1 MSNDSINEYFALD
14 LDADE
19 LIQKV
24 EDYYSTLESLGYLDR
39 INRSFSVYYG
49 NSFDATSYKITASGK
64 KGEFSNL
71 SGNHYRAFLQQ
82 QLSLITSERPA
93 FDVRPINT
101 DYTSITQSILGEQI
115 LDYYLSAKKLESIL
129 RSATEKGVWGGEGFV
144 HMKWDSTAGEIFSR
158 DPETGAP
165 IMTGDIFYSTGNSL
179 DCARDIY
186 KEGEPDWLVWREFVN
201 KYELA
206 AKYQEKAQE
215 ILAIPSVTENTKNS
229 NYRYTR
235 AQQSDMVALY
245 TFYHRKS
252 SVLPRGK
259 YAYFIEGEILQ
270 QGDLP
275 YDNIPVY
282 RITPANVSGTCL
294 GYSQAFDML
303 GNQEA
308 YDRIF
313 SANMS
318 NVLAFARQ
326 CVLIPKDAGVD
337 IKEFGD
343 GLSVLEYDATAG
355 KIEPLQL
362 TMSSPET
369 YSMLDRVERNMSVFS
384 GINDVVRGDPEANL
398 RSGNALALV
407 AAQAIKFNSG
417 LQNSY
422 ARLLEDVGTATLEF
436 LKKFARS
443 PRFAFIVGKNHRS
456 MMKEFTGEQLS
467 GVSRVE
473 VQIASALSKTQA
485 GRIQIADNL
494 LQAQMIKRPEQYL
507 AVIETG
513 KLEPIVEAE
522 QAELL
527 NIRSENEMLQAGSPP
542 VIVALDNHMLH
553 IREHKTVIDD
563 PAARENPAV
572 VQATLNHIQEHL
584 MQWQQLSAT
593 QPALLQVLGMQP
605 IPPMPMPPPEG
616 QGSTPEV
623 QQAGPEQTAEEI
635 QPPAP
640 AQPPENAPP
649 EDQAAFQQLNLQ

>member
-1 MSNDSINEYFALD
+1 
-14 LDADE
+14 
-19 LIQKV
+19 
-24 EDYYSTLESLGYLDR
+24 
-39 INRSFSVYYG
+39 
-49 NSFDATSYKITASGK
+49 
-64 KGEFSNL
+64 
-71 SGNHYRAFLQQ
+71 
-82 QLSLITSERPA
+82 
-93 FDVRPINT
+93 
-101 DYTSITQSILGEQI
+101 
-115 LDYYLSAKKLESIL
+115 
-129 RSATEKGVWGGEGFV
+129 
-144 HMKWDSTAGEIFSR
+144 
-158 DPETGAP
+158 
-165 IMTGDIFYSTGNSL
+165 
-179 DCARDIY
+179 
-186 KEGEPDWLVWREFVN
+186 
-201 KYELA
+201 
-206 AKYQEKAQE
+206 
-215 ILAIPSVTENTKNS
+215 
-229 NYRYTR
+229 
-235 AQQSDMVALY
+235 
-245 TFYHRKS
+245 
-252 SVLPRGK
+252 
-259 YAYFIEGEILQ
+259 
-270 QGDLP
+270 
-275 YDNIPVY
+275 
-282 RITPANVSGTCL
+282 
-294 GYSQAFDML
+294 ML